1 MIRIVWIVAL
11 GLATWIAAQLPID
24 AVMQSIARLRA
35 EEWLLWLGLNVLV
48 IVLLTSRWVVLT
60 RAMGLGVRFTQLLR
74 IRQAG
79 QLISFVTPGPQ
90 FGGEPLQVH
99 WLWKR
104 HAVPGHAA
112 FLAVGLD
119 RFYELWINFSVLLVA
134 VVALAASAGTSMVD
148 WRVIGLIL
156 LGLVLSLALFAWIM
170 LRQPERIRGWIER
183 LTRSWQQHPRLG
195 QLHTHWAQLHACLQ
209 TLVAEK
215 RPALGLAVGL
225 SLLGWAGM
233 VAEFWLL
240 LRLVEVEV
248 GLTAFLVLFTAMR
261 LAFLLPLP
269 GGIGSV
275 EAGLF
280 WAFSALALP
289 MPAAAGLIVLMRLR
303 DVLVLLAGAV
313 MLPGLSVAVPAK
325 VP

>member
-1 MIRIVWIVAL
+1 MIRFVWIVAL
-11 GLATWIAAQLPID
+11 GLATWIVAQLPID
-24 AVMQSIARLRA
+24 AVLQSIARLSVA
-35 EEWLLWLGLNVLV
+35 QWLLWICLNLLV
-48 IVLLTSRWVVLT
+48 VVLLGGRWLALT
-60 RAMGLGVRFTQLLR
+60 RAMGLGVRFSQLLR

-104 HAVPGHAA
+104 HAVPGHSA

-119 RFYELWINFSVLLVA
+119 RFYELWINFAALLLA
-134 VVALAASAGTSMVD
+134 ILALAASAMNSLAD
-148 WRVIGLIL
+148 WRVLALIL
-156 LGLVLSLALFAWIM
+156 SGLVLSLALVPWFL
-170 LRQPERIRGWIER
+170 LRQPDCVRDWIER
-183 LTRSWQQHPRLG
+183 LTRRWQQHPRLG
-195 QLHTHWAQLHACLQ
+195 QLHTHWSQLHASLQ
-209 TLVAEK
+209 TLVKGK
-215 RPALGLAVGL
+215 RMALGLALGL

-233 VAEFWLL
+233 IAEFWLL
-240 LRLVEVEV
+240 LRFVEVDV
-248 GLTAFLVLFTAMR
+248 DLTAFLVLFTAVR

-289 MPAAAGLIVLMRLR
+289 LPAAAGLIALMRLR
-303 DVLVLLAGAV
+303 DVLVLLAGAL
-313 MLPGLSVAVPAK
+313 MLPGLSAAPAK
-325 VP
+325 VH

>member
-1 MIRIVWIVAL
+1 VAL
-11 GLATWIAAQLPID
+11 GLATWIVAQLPID
-24 AVMQSIARLRA
+24 AVLQSIARLRLID
-35 EEWLLWLGLNVLV
+35 WLLWVGLNVLV
-48 IVLLTSRWVVLT
+48 IVLLTGRWVVLT
-60 RAMGLGVRFTQLLR
+60 RAMGLGVSFTQLLR

-134 VVALAASAGTSMVD
+134 VLALAASAGTSLVD

-156 LGLVLSLALFAWIM
+156 LGLVLTLALFAWFM
-170 LRQPERIRGWIER
+170 LRQPERIRDWIER

-195 QLHTHWAQLHACLQ
+195 QLHTHWSQLHGSLE

-233 VAEFWLL
+233 IAEFWLL

-261 LAFLLPLP
+261 LAFLMPLP

-280 WAFSALALP
+280 WAFSVLALP

-303 DVLVLLAGAV
+303 DVLVLLSGAA
-313 MLPGLSVAVPAK
+313 MLPGLSSAVTVK